1 MGYMTNYQKKARHM
15 KPQVVDEIVSDFS
28 YWADELGILCN
39 RIARHFARVEPRR
52 QAEAYLKGLF
62 SPIPRK
68 NSWQLAEVLG
78 DKTPD
83 GIQRLLNT
91 AVWDVDGVRDD
102 LRDYVVE
109 YMGDPNG
116 TLIIDESG
124 FLKKGTKSA
133 GVKRQYSGTAG
144 KVENCQI
151 GVFLS
156 YSSQHGRTLL
166 DRELYLPQEWAD
178 DEERRREAHVP
189 EAICFQTKPQL
200 AKTMLKRAFAAGV
213 PAQWVTG
220 DTVYGGDRQLRAWLE
235 SEKRAYVLAVP
246 VNEMLLFD
254 RGNGGEQLRADAI
267 ANTIKP
273 DEWQRLSAGEGAKGP
288 RLYDW
293 AWKPQAFE
301 AQDSNWEH
309 GLLVRRSI
317 TDGERAFYMTFTPK
331 STPLLTLV
339 TVAGQRWT
347 IEECIE
353 IAKDE
358 LGLDEY
364 EVRTWHGWYRH
375 ITLVMLAQA
384 CLNVICLQA
393 TAEEKKR
400 IPSVAE
406 HA

>member
-1 MGYMTNYQKKARHM
+1 MGYVTNRQQRLENM
-15 KPQVVDEIVSDFS
+15 LSQTPDETVSDFN
-28 YWADELGILCN
+28 YWADELGILSN
-39 RIARHFARVEPRR
+39 RIGSRFARAEPRR

-62 SPIPRK
+62 SPVPRK
-68 NSWQLAEVLG
+68 NSWQLAEVVG

-91 AVWDVDGVRDD
+91 AVWDVDGIRDD

-109 YMGDPNG
+109 YMGDPDG
-116 TLIIDESG
+116 ALIIDESG
-124 FLKKGTKSA
+124 FLKKGSKSV

-144 KVENCQI
+144 KVDNCQI

-156 YSSQHGRTLL
+156 YASRHGRTLL

-178 DEERRREAHVP
+178 DGQRRREAHVP
-189 EAICFQTKPQL
+189 EITRFQTKPQL
-200 AKTMLKRAFAAGV
+200 AKTMLKRVFEADV
-213 PAQWVTG
+213 PAQWVAG

-246 VNEMLLFD
+246 VNEMLQFD
-254 RGNGGEQLRADAI
+254 QGQGAKQWRADAI
-267 ANTIKP
+267 ANTIQP
-273 DEWQRLSAGEGAKGP
+273 DEWQQLSAGEGAKGP
-288 RLYDW
+288 RIYDW
-293 AWKPQAFE
+293 AWKPLAGE
-301 AQDSNWEH
+301 GQDKAWKH
-309 GLLVRRSI
+309 WLLVRRSI
-317 TDGERAFYMTFTPK
+317 TDGERAFYSVFAPAQTSLSK
-331 STPLLTLV
+331 AVS
-339 TVAGQRWT
+339 VAGQRWT
-347 IEECIE
+347 IEECLE

-384 CLNVICLQA
+384 CLNVVCLQA

-400 IPSVAE
+400 IRPLDR

>member
-1 MGYMTNYQKKARHM
+1 MGERASLAI
-15 KPQVVDEIVSDFS
+15 P
-28 YWADELGILCN
+28 L
-39 RIARHFARVEPRR
+39 RVEAERAEPRR

-68 NSWQLAEVLG
+68 NSWQLAEIAG
-78 DKTPD
+78 EKTPD
-83 GIQRLLNT
+83 GTQRLLNT

-109 YMGDPNG
+109 YIGDPDG
-116 TLIIDESG
+116 ALIIDESG
-124 FLKKGTKSA
+124 FLKKGVKSV

-156 YSSQHGRTLL
+156 YASQHGRTLL
-166 DRELYLPQEWAD
+166 DRELYLPREWAD

-189 EAICFQTKPQL
+189 ETIRFQTKPQL

-213 PAQWVTG
+213 PAQWVAG
-220 DTVYGGDRQLRAWLE
+220 DTVYGSDRQLRAWLE
-235 SEKRAYVLAVP
+235 SEKRAFVLAVP
-246 VNEMLLFD
+246 VHERLLFD
-254 RGNGGEQLRADAI
+254 RGQGAGQVRADAI
-267 ANTIKP
+267 ADTIQP
-273 DEWQRLSAGEGAKGP
+273 DQWQRLSAGEGAKGP

-293 AWKPQAFE
+293 ARKPLARE
-301 AQDSNWEH
+301 EKDPDWEH
-309 GLLVRRSI
+309 WLLVRRSL
-317 TDGERAFYMTFTPK
+317 TDGERAFYVVFAPRQTSLP
-331 STPLLTLV
+331 TLV
-339 TVAGQRWT
+339 SVAGQRWT

-384 CLNVICLQA
+384 CLNVVCLQA

-400 IPSVAE
+400 IPPMAGY
-406 HA
+406 A